1 MMALL
6 LYKLFGLRK
15 TFLVAAAGLF
25 AIDLGYFLLYHV
37 ALKRSGNF
45 GFDENQVLCRGEK
58 WNEAKGEKQKED
70 EGEAAPEL
78 H

>member
-37 ALKRSGNF
+37 ALKRSQNLDF
-45 GFDENQVLCRGEK
+45 WL
-58 WNEAKGEKQKED
+58 
-70 EGEAAPEL
+70 
-78 H
+78 